1 MVQFPRFTAHGAMYS
16 HHGTRHVDV
25 WVTPFGDPRITGYL
39 LLHAAFRSLSR
50 PSSSAS
56 SKASAVDPFLLDHI
70 IFMTLLYSCIQ
81 FECNIFLKKQKLGLK
96 RLELLTPALSEQCSN
111 QLSYKPPNIKKE
123 RVEV

>member
-1 MVQFPRFTAHGAMYS
+1 MVQFPRFTAHGTMYS
-16 HHGTRHVDV
+16 RHGTRHMDV

-70 IFMTLLYSCIQ
+70 IFMTLLYSHIRMDAT
-81 FECNIFLKKQKLGLK
+81 FFKKTKTGLEK
-96 RLELLTPALSEQCSN
+96 T
-111 QLSYKPPNIKKE
+111 
-123 RVEV
+123 

>member
-1 MVQFPRFTAHGAMYS
+1 M
-16 HHGTRHVDV
+16 DV

-70 IFMTLLYSCIQ
+70 ILMSLLYSHIQ
-81 FECNIFLKKQKLGLK
+81 IWMQRFLKKQKW
-96 RLELLTPALSEQCSN
+96 A
-111 QLSYKPPNIKKE
+111 
-123 RVEV
+123 

>member
-1 MVQFPRFTAHGAMYS
+1 MALCIHTMAHVIWTYGLPHSVIRASQDICSY
-16 HHGTRHVDV
+16 TRLFAAYHDLDV

-70 IFMTLLYSCIQ
+70 IFMTLLYYLSK
-81 FECNIFLKKQKLGLK
+81 NK
-96 RLELLTPALSEQCSN
+96 RIGGTGIRTLDPRLA
-111 QLSYKPPNIKKE
+111 KPML
-123 RVEV
+123 

>member
-1 MVQFPRFTAHGAMYS
+1 MVQFPRFTAHGTMYS
-16 HHGTRHVDV
+16 CHGTRHVDV

-70 IFMTLLYSCIQ
+70 IFMTLLYYLSK
-81 FECNIFLKKQKLGLK
+81 NK
-96 RLELLTPALSEQCSN
+96 RIGGTGIRTLDPRLA
-111 QLSYKPPNIKKE
+111 KPML
-123 RVEV
+123 